1 MRLVHAVLVSIVLSS
16 SPAGV
21 IAQSHGGHADS
32 REDTAFRAMQ
42 MRGKG
47 VMGVDQYTS
56 IHRFDALPDGGR
68 IELQRDRDDT
78 AGALAIRGHMRAI
91 AHAFAA
97 GDFSAPATVHL
108 ETVPGV
114 RVMRARREAIRYETT
129 DLARGAA
136 LRIRTSDPDAVAAVH
151 QFLAYQRR
159 EHRAEPSAHAH

>member
-1 MRLVHAVLVSIVLSS
+1 MRLVHAALVSMFLAS
-16 SPAGV
+16 SPVGV
-21 IAQSHGGHADS
+21 AAQSHGGHVDS
-32 REDTAFRAMQ
+32 RDDTAFRAMQ
-42 MRGKG
+42 MRGRV

-78 AGALAIRGHMRAI
+78 AGALAIRDHMRAI
-91 AHAFAA
+91 ARAFAA

-114 RVMRARREAIRYETT
+114 RVMRARRKAIRYETS

-136 LRIRTSDPDAVAAVH
+136 LRIRTSDRDAVAAVH
-151 QFLAYQRR
+151 EFLAYQRR
-159 EHRAEPSAHAH
+159 EHRTKPSSHAH